1 MPTFLRSSGHTR
13 PVHAPPF
20 PAWHV
25 LILGLLAGVAV
36 PCRAQTIPNPS
47 FEADTFATYPG
58 YCNESGNGP
67 ITGWNASDTSKI
79 GLNSVSDNPFANDGI
94 IPDGA
99 NVAFI
104 QSFGETNTLATTITG
119 LAPGTR
125 YAVSCRVSSRASTYD
140 DDGDLTALFATPT
153 MLLQFNGGPPVP
165 FVVPAVEPAGN
176 NATPYDPV
184 VGIFT
189 ATSSQA
195 ALAVGSSSATDG
207 ALLLDDFTIAALPPT
222 ALWTASAWTNDA
234 SAGIGPNTIMA
245 ACFGATANLTING
258 VTFLAYANGNP
269 SLPGTYTV
277 SNDANVYTGQAN
289 NFTDPGSAALAANFI
304 YGGNPAT
311 ISLLG
316 LTTGQTYRLSLFG
329 VGFDDPGNRNALFSG
344 GGDELNVDE
353 DLYGKGNGIRADYTF
368 VANATNNV
376 VTVAPVNPGNT
387 FHLHGIALT
396 LATPPS
402 LRGFA
407 LSTTGVGF
415 NLSGADGQTVLVEV
429 CTNLTA
435 PVWMPLQ
442 TNVLSGSAIHFSEP
456 LQPNQPGR
464 FYRLVSP

>member
-1 MPTFLRSSGHTR
+1 
-13 PVHAPPF
+13 
-20 PAWHV
+20 

-36 PCRAQTIPNPS
+36 PGRAQTIPNPS

-140 DDGDLTALFATPT
+140 DNGDLTALFATPT
-153 MLLQFNGGPPVP
+153 MLLQFNGG
-165 FVVPAVEPAGN
+165 
-176 NATPYDPV
+176 
-184 VGIFT
+184 
-189 ATSSQA
+189 
-195 ALAVGSSSATDG
+195 
-207 ALLLDDFTIAALPPT
+207 PT

-311 ISLLG
+311 ISLLVSVR
-316 LTTGQTYRLSLFG
+316 TII
-329 VGFDDPGNRNALFSG
+329 
-344 GGDELNVDE
+344 E
-353 DLYGKGNGIRADYTF
+353 
-368 VANATNNV
+368 
-376 VTVAPVNPGNT
+376 
-387 FHLHGIALT
+387 
-396 LATPPS
+396 
-402 LRGFA
+402 
-407 LSTTGVGF
+407 
-415 NLSGADGQTVLVEV
+415 
-429 CTNLTA
+429 
-435 PVWMPLQ
+435 
-442 TNVLSGSAIHFSEP
+442 GS
-456 LQPNQPGR
+456 NC
-464 FYRLVSP
+464 